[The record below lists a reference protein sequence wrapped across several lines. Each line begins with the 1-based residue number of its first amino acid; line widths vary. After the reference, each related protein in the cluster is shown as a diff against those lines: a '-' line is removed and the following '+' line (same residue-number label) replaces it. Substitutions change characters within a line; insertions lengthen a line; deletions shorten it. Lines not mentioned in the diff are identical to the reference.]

1 MKRRRACPSF
11 IFFPSMHP
19 SPSSKRE
26 RSCVNYRSSFSSARI
41 DFCHR
46 DFCRPLSRNARGKF
60 IRDFIY
66 SRNVRFPSFRTSGEN
81 GHASVVACRRFIF
94 FSFFYLC
101 RFCPTIVAN
110 FPFFVAVE
118 KLGLGRNTWIENET
132 GRGYRENFS
141 LLPSFRF

>member
-19 SPSSKRE
+19 SPSPKRE
-26 RSCVNYRSSFSSARI
+26 RSCVNYRSSFSSADR
-41 DFCHR
+41 F
-46 DFCRPLSRNARGKF
+46 LSPRFLSTAFEKCSWQ

-110 FPFFVAVE
+110 FPFFVE